1 MQVTIVGGAMKKA
14 VLFAVAVA
22 CLPVPSIA
30 ETLNNDS
37 VMTLLTAGLGDDV
50 VIAKIKTSP
59 SAFELSTD
67 TVIALKQKG
76 VSGAVLAA
84 MISSSAAPSQTAMS
98 VDSPDPMVPHPSGI
112 YLADATKM
120 TRIESTTTRQARTSG
135 MLGSLLTGGLSGM
148 RIKAAVNGPNAALTT
163 NETQPVFYFYF
174 DQAAQGLGAA
184 GGAVTSPNEF
194 SLIVFE
200 KRSDKREAVIGSV
213 GLGGAKSGL
222 RDKDQQSFNA
232 SQIAPGVYK
241 VTLEAP
247 LKPGEYGFISGG
259 VGSGANATFR
269 VFDFAV
275 N

>member
-1 MQVTIVGGAMKKA
+1 MKA
-14 VLFAVAVA
+14 SGLFAVAVV
-22 CLPVPSIA
+22 LLSVPVAA

-37 VMTLLTAGLGDDV
+37 VLTLLSAGLGDEV

-59 SAFELSTD
+59 SRFELT
-67 TVIALKQKG
+67 TAHVIALKDKG
-76 VSGAVLAA
+76 ISGPVLAA
-84 MISSSAAPSQTAMS
+84 MISASATPIQMAMS

-112 YLADATKM
+112 YLAGLTKM

-135 MLGSLLTGGLSGM
+135 MFGYMLTSGLSGM
-148 RIKAAVNGPNAALTT
+148 RVKAAVNGPRAALSTA
-163 NETQPVFYFYF
+163 EQIPVFYFYF

-194 SLIVFE
+194 SLTRFE
-200 KRSDKREAVIGSV
+200 AKADKREAVVGSV

-222 RDKDQQSFNA
+222 RDKDQHDFTA
-232 SQIAPGVYK
+232 RQIAPGVYK
-241 VTLEAP
+241 IVPNLP
-247 LKPGEYGFISGG
+247 LKAGEYGFISGA
-259 VGSGANATFR
+259 VGAGANATFR

>member
-1 MQVTIVGGAMKKA
+1 MKIIKIA
-14 VLFAVAVA
+14 LAAAALVAA
-22 CLPVPSIA
+22 PVMA

-37 VMTLLTAGLGDDV
+37 VLALLAAGLGDEV

-59 SAFELSTD
+59 SSFELSTEQ
-67 TVIALKQKG
+67 VIALKQKG
-76 VSGAVLAA
+76 ISGPVLAA
-84 MISSSAAPSQTAMS
+84 MISASAAPSQTAMS
-98 VDSPDPMVPHPSGI
+98 PDSPDPTVPHPSGI
-112 YLADATKM
+112 YLSGAMKM

-135 MLGSLLTGGLSGM
+135 MLGSMLTYGLTGM
-148 RIKAAVNGPNAALTT
+148 RIKAAINGPRATLATS
-163 NETQPVFYFYF
+163 ERQPVFYFYF

-194 SLIVFE
+194 SLIRFE
-200 KRSDKREAVIGSV
+200 TKSDKREAVVGSV

-222 RDKDQQSFNA
+222 RDKDQRVFSAN
-232 SQIAPGVYK
+232 QIAPGVYK
-241 VTLEAP
+241 VVMAEP
-247 LKPGEYGFISGG
+247 LTPGEYGFISGG